1 MCEVGGGV
9 RVLGDGLAG
18 CWVSRSSKRMPP
30 EFISLERLKLYR
42 DVPGK
47 RCESLIRNIRA
58 KSGKW
63 FRHASKVSNA
73 AFNEMIAMRAQ
84 ANVR

>member
-1 MCEVGGGV
+1 MYEVGGGAGS
-9 RVLGDGLAG
+9 LGEGLEN

-30 EFISLERLKLYR
+30 FTISQSVAERQW
-42 DVPGK
+42 DIPGSL
-47 RCESLIRNIRA
+47 CESLIRSMRA

-63 FRHASKVSNA
+63 FRHASRVSNA
-73 AFNEMIAMRAQ
+73 AFREIIAMREH